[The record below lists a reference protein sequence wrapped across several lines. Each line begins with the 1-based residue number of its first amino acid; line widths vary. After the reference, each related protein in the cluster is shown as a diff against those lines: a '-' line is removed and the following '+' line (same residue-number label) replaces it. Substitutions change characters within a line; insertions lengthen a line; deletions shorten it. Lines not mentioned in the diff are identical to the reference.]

1 MSFHKVWTT
10 GLISPI
16 IATKLLRQ
24 QQFTDI
30 DSLVH
35 VPSDYTLISYH
46 ETAGKALAQIAILS
60 GTSDFL
66 TTITVITIIRIE
78 FRQM

>member
-1 MSFHKVWTT
+1 MYFHKVWTT

-16 IATKLLRQ
+16 IVTKLLRQ

-46 ETAGKALAQIAILS
+46 QTVRKALAQTTILP

-78 FRQM
+78 LRQM